1 MRRDSSVGFGA
12 RMHYRARFEP
22 TPPMPNPPRPSG
34 LLLKLAAF
42 FLVCGLPGLFALDAA
57 RLLLEFRRV
66 VQVLDGPAMA
76 DEVAREAA
84 AIGRHR
90 RERALAG
97 IGLERDLERWLLTL
111 VQPGR
116 SPFGDAARALLED
129 GPQPFVAMLLDAE
142 GRVIAVTRDG
152 FALPAGSTDDEVR
165 VQRLF
170 RVPLQGPDG
179 AEETLVLWIDLARP
193 ADRLWRSL
201 GFEWPVVLAGA
212 LVFASVAAVF
222 LSGWVTRR
230 LRRIAATAE
239 AWRHGR
245 FDLRIDDDARDEI
258 GALARQLDAMPT
270 ALAELVE
277 HRADRARRR
286 ERERIARDLH
296 DTIKQQA
303 FALSM
308 QLGALDAALPAAQ
321 RALPSLAESRA
332 LAEQIQREL
341 AELLGELDPPSE
353 GDWRAR
359 VEARIADWSRRSSID
374 AIVELEAAAAIA
386 PARHDVLTRAID
398 EALANVARH
407 SGARVVRVRIERD
420 RGQFTLCVSD
430 DGHGGIVE
438 GGGRGLRHLR
448 ERAAELPDG
457 RFDWHSD
464 AQRGSRITLHWTETV
479 T

>member
-1 MRRDSSVGFGA
+1 
-12 RMHYRARFEP
+12 MHYRARFEP
-22 TPPMPNPPRPSG
+22 NPPMPNLLRPSG

-76 DEVAREAA
+76 AEVQREAA

-90 RERALAG
+90 RERGLDG

-111 VQPGR
+111 VQPAR
-116 SPFGDAARALLED
+116 SPFGEAAYALLED

-142 GRVIAVTRDG
+142 DRVIAVTRDG
-152 FALPAGSTDDEVR
+152 FVLPSGTTRDATR
-165 VQRLF
+165 VQRLY
-170 RVPLQGPDG
+170 RVPLQGPDQ
-179 AEETLVLWIDLARP
+179 ARETLVLWVDLTRP
-193 ADRLWRSL
+193 AERLWRSL

-245 FDLRIDDDARDEI
+245 FELRIDDGARDEI
-258 GALARQLDAMPT
+258 GALARQLDTMPT

-308 QLGALDAALPAAQ
+308 QLGALEAALPAAQ
-321 RALPSLAESRA
+321 RSLPTLTESRA

-341 AELLGELDPPSE
+341 AELLGELDPLPD
-353 GDWRAR
+353 GDWRTR
-359 VEARIADWSRRSSID
+359 IEARIADWSRRCGIRAVVGLD
-374 AIVELEAAAAIA
+374 AAAAIA
-386 PARHDVLTRAID
+386 PARRDVLTRAID

-407 SGARVVRVRIERD
+407 SGAQVVHIGIERA
-420 RGQFTLCVSD
+420 GEQFTLRVAD
-430 DGHGGIVE
+430 DGRGGIVE

-464 AQRGSRITLHWTETV
+464 ERAGSRIALHWTETV